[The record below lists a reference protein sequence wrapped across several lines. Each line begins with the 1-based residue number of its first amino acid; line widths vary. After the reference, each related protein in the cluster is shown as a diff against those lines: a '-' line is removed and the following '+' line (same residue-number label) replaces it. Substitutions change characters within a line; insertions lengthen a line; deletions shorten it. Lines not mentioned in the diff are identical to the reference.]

1 MMDAWCG
8 GGGVTRRQRRRR
20 KKKKKKKKSPRV
32 FSFVENNKMM
42 RKGRWWDKTY

>member
-1 MMDAWCG
+1 VDGCPA
-8 GGGVTRRQRRRR
+8 QRRGDQGEKKT

-42 RKGRWWDKTY
+42 RKGRWDKLTRV